1 MPPDSSN
8 DTVAATAA
16 RWVARRAAGLDA
28 AGKAELQAW
37 LRADPR
43 HSPALAAA
51 YPAASELDW
60 PLHTGTLDRVLAGL
74 AERAAQR
81 RIRRRRW
88 ARAGAVAALLAVG
101 AFFAVPPA
109 AESTRAPAGAFVVH
123 GPELRTLPDGSV
135 VELKG
140 DADLRIAFTTEARR
154 IELRRG
160 TAHFT
165 VRKDP
170 ARPFLVTAGGV
181 TARAVG
187 TAFLV
192 GVEAGQVALVVTAG
206 RVALDR
212 SAPADSGAAAPETLA
227 LVQAGESIAVVPSV
241 AGTAAPRL
249 AALPAAEQQQR
260 LAWRT
265 PRLEFQGTPLG
276 EIVAVLNRHNR
287 AQLVLGD
294 RDLADLKLSGTLSAD
309 RVDALLEMLDADFGV
324 GAETTGETIVLRRR
338 NR

>member
-1 MPPDSSN
+1 MAPDPQ
-8 DTVAATAA
+8 AAGTDIAGTAA
-16 RWVARRAAGLDA
+16 RWVTRRAAGLGPT
-28 AGKAELQAW
+28 GKAELQAW

-43 HSPALAAA
+43 HAAA
-51 YPAASELDW
+51 FAAADPEASELDW

-74 AERAAQR
+74 AERAAR
-81 RIRRRRW
+81 RRVRRRRW
-88 ARAGAVAALLAVG
+88 ACTGAVAALLAVG
-101 AFFAVPPA
+101 VFFALPPA
-109 AESTRAPAGAFVVH
+109 AESTRAPAGALVVH
-123 GPELRTLPDGSV
+123 RPELRTLPDGSV

-165 VRKDP
+165 VREDP
-170 ARPFLVTAGGV
+170 ARPFLVMAGGV

-192 GVEAGQVALVVTAG
+192 GVEPGQVALVVTEG

-212 SAPADSGAAAPETLA
+212 SAPADSGAAPPETLA
-227 LVQAGESIAVVPSV
+227 LVHAGESISVVPS
-241 AGTAAPRL
+241 GAASPRL
-249 AALPAAEQQQR
+249 AALPAAAQQQR

-265 PRLEFQGTPLG
+265 PRLEFHGTPLG

-287 AQLVLGD
+287 TQLVLGAA
-294 RDLADLKLSGTLSAD
+294 DLAGLKLSGTLSAD
-309 RVDALLEMLDADFGV
+309 RIDALLEMLEADFGV
-324 GAETTGETIVLRRR
+324 GAETSGETIVLRRR
-338 NR
+338 AG